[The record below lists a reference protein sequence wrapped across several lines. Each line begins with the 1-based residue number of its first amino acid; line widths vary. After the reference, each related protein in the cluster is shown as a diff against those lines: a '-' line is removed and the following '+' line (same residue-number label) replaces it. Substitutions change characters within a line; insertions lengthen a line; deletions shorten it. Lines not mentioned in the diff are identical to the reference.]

1 MRRLPAALTLL
12 ACCALAQ
19 DRNAAPQRSWADN
32 AEYKIADAAA
42 SDPEWPTKLA
52 DLDNWTANYPAS
64 ENIDLRLGMYVS
76 AFQQL
81 NQTALGSADLREI
94 LGEVS
99 RAMVNKPSPSAASD
113 LDAGEKA
120 ANLLLSNPDKIFA
133 SANQNPGIT
142 ETQWALVR
150 AQTKVFAEQ
159 VLLALDGVR
168 KGGTRPSQAL
178 PLQIAQE
185 PPRLKVE
192 AQYTE
197 EARLAGLE
205 GSVLVTGTISE
216 DGSFQNLKVDR
227 PLGLGL
233 DEQAIAAAAQS
244 RFSAGR
250 QRAQPV
256 TLPVDFV
263 LPSKQSRWHLVGVE
277 FKVPAGA
284 ARPTFAAADYPL
296 GPGLSLA
303 AYDEAS
309 LLAAIGRGASA
320 TVSFDI
326 DERGFPGHFLIVK
339 NSEDVWGPEAAMV
352 IQSWRF
358 HPAMKAGAPVT
369 VPCTLSLV
377 WGPEDFTSH
386 AIAGQVAQLYS
397 PPPQTVTPW
406 RVISKLDPMYTE
418 EARRAGIEGI
428 VEVELTI
435 DEQGAPQNLHVAGS
449 LGAGLTESAQ
459 EAVSQWR
466 FEPAIINGRPVAEQA
481 VVRVDFRLSGV
492 TASLP
497 PRTPTVAKPKQ

>member
-1 MRRLPAALTLL
+1 MRRLLAALVLL
-12 ACCALAQ
+12 TGCAFAQ
-19 DRNAAPQRSWADN
+19 DRGAAPQTNWADN
-32 AEYKIADAAA
+32 AEYKIANAAA
-42 SDPEWPTKLA
+42 SATDWPTKLA
-52 DLDNWTANYPAS
+52 GLDKWTANYPAS
-64 ENIDLRLGMYVS
+64 ENIDLRLGMYVG

-81 NQTALGSADLREI
+81 NQTALGSIDLREI
-94 LGEVS
+94 LAAVS
-99 RAMVNKPSPSAASD
+99 RAMVNKPSPSVTD

-120 ANLLLSNPDKIFA
+120 ANLLLSNPDKIFG
-133 SANQNPGIT
+133 SAKNPGIT
-142 ETQWALVR
+142 EAQWALVK

-159 VLLALDGVR
+159 VLLALDGIR
-168 KGGTRPSQAL
+168 KGGTRPSQTL
-178 PLQIAQE
+178 PLQVIQE

-192 AQYTE
+192 APYTE

-205 GSVLVTGTISE
+205 GSVLLTGTITE

-227 PLGLGL
+227 SLGLGL

-250 QRAQPV
+250 RRAQPV

-277 FKVPAGA
+277 FQVPAGA
-284 ARPTFAAADYPL
+284 SRPTFAAADYPL

-326 DERGFPGHFLIVK
+326 DERGYPGHFVIVK
-339 NSEDVWGPEAAMV
+339 NSEDVWGPEAVML

-358 HPAMKAGAPVT
+358 HPGMKAGAPVT

-377 WGPEDFTSH
+377 WGPEDFTSG

-406 RVISKLDPMYTE
+406 RVISKLDPVYTE
-418 EARRAGIEGI
+418 EARRAGVEGT
-428 VEVELTI
+428 VDVAMTV
-435 DEQGAPQNLHVAGS
+435 DEQGMPQNVRAITS

-492 TASLP
+492 KASLP
-497 PRTPTVAKPKQ
+497 PRGPAAAKPKQ